1 MRKILLL
8 GILLLTTS
16 LSAFSSPEQLD
27 SLRSQLNLQEV
38 EVWGERATTA
48 GGSLELPMVSEITR
62 DEIVTMPV
70 QSVADILKYSAHV
83 DVRTRGASGAQADVS
98 LRGGTFDQV
107 IILLNGVNLTDAQTG
122 HYSLNLPVSIDLID
136 RIEIRDN
143 SINIITNSPPKVEYN
158 NSSPKVGEVV
168 NRPEGYETIS
178 QASLRL
184 TAGMNALVN
193 PAATFR
199 LTREDWYLNTS
210 AEYTRLDG
218 YYAPAPSSKEQKAL
232 DNSDLKLANIF
243 LQTGYKG
250 LDIQL
255 GAQYKDAG
263 AGMFYG
269 FGSQDQFDATRTG
282 FAAARYA
289 RTWGRW
295 GLDAAASYRANY
307 DRYEWHRG
315 QRLYGNFHFAQNT
328 AASVKGSFASR
339 IGKTTLGLDLRNE
352 NIHSTNLGDTI
363 NPDGQVPNVPDFP
376 LSDVRVL
383 DLVKGKNRLNL
394 NYFVDQTFTWKS
406 LSAGLLLNGNWN
418 TMFGNN
424 YSGSANISYHYG
436 SGSFVFLTANRSLR
450 MPTFTD
456 LYYDAGN
463 QLGNP
468 NLQPEE
474 AWTLTLGTK
483 YETSFSQSDL
493 FYLNAD
499 AYYRWGRNIIDWV
512 YTPEDT
518 KRPYH
523 AQNHNQVDAAGMEAT
538 IAYKRDRWLRNIE
551 VSYAYTWLDLD
562 VNKTGS
568 RYLDYLSHKLVARL
582 EHDIWRFSSPSSLN
596 HQPSSLGASWTLTW
610 QKREGQFNTAE
621 GQVADYQPV
630 LLLDAQLFWQNP
642 YVKVAVDCTNITN
655 RHYYDYGGILQPG
668 AWAKLTISAK
678 LSTLARTLH

>member
-16 LSAFSSPEQLD
+16 LSAFSSSEQLD

-62 DEIVTMPV
+62 EEIAALPV

-83 DVRTRGASGAQADVS
+83 GVRTRGASGAQADVS

-107 IILLNGVNLTDAQTG
+107 VILLNGVNLTDAQTG
-122 HYSLNLPVSIDLID
+122 HYSLNLPVSIDLIE

-143 SINIITNSPPKVEYN
+143 SINIITRVPWTFDL
-158 NSSPKVGEVV
+158 
-168 NRPEGYETIS
+168 RPLT
-178 QASLRL
+178 ANLRL
-184 TAGMNALVN
+184 TAGMNGLVN

-199 LTREDWYLNTS
+199 FRREDWYLNAS
-210 AEYTRLDG
+210 AEYTRSDG
-218 YYAPAPSSKEQKAL
+218 YYAPAPSPKEQTAL
-232 DNSDLKLANIF
+232 DNSDLRLANIF

-250 LDIQL
+250 LDLQL

-269 FGSQDQFDATRTG
+269 FGSQNQFDATRTG
-282 FAAARYA
+282 FASAHYA
-289 RTWGRW
+289 HSWQGMFE
-295 GLDAAASYRANY
+295 LDAAASYRANY
-307 DRYEWHRG
+307 DHYWWHRG
-315 QRLYGNFHFAQNT
+315 QTPGSNRHFTQNAGAT
-328 AASVKGSFASR
+328 VKGTADYN
-339 IGKTTLGLDLRNE
+339 IEAVWGTTSAGIDLRNE
-352 NIHSTNLGDTI
+352 NIRSTNLGDT
-363 NPDGQVPNVPDFP
+363 
-376 LSDVRVL
+376 
-383 DLVKGKNRLNL
+383 NRLNL
-394 NYFVDQTFTWKS
+394 NYFVEQTFTWKS

-436 SGSFVFLTANRSLR
+436 SGSSVFLTANRSLR

-468 NLQPEE
+468 DLQPEE

-493 FYLNAD
+493 FYLNGD

-518 KRPYH
+518 RRPYH
-523 AQNHNQVDAAGMEAT
+523 AQNHNQVDATGVDLT
-538 IAYKRDRWLRNIE
+538 VGYKRDRWLRNIE

-562 VNKTGS
+562 VNKSGS

-582 EHDIWRFSSPSSLN
+582 EHDIFRFHTSSYS
-596 HQPSSLGASWTLTW
+596 HQTSTLGASWTLTW
-610 QKREGQFNTAE
+610 QKREGQYNTAE
-621 GQVADYQPV
+621 GEVASFTPV
-630 LLLDAQLFWQNP
+630 LLLDGQLFWEHP
-642 YVKVAVDCTNITN
+642 CVRVAVECTNLTN

-668 AWAKLTISAK
+668 AWAKLTISAN
-678 LSTLARTLH
+678 LSTLARSLNMH